1 MSYSNPITTMIVNPV
16 EQDFGAG
23 TGTAW
28 SFKGPTG
35 KKGILIDVGLF
46 VTETFVD
53 DTAPT
58 AGVAIG
64 TSGDADAY
72 ALLEVADGTALTD
85 TCIEVTET
93 FACDSL
99 EACFNVGTSS
109 DADAYCKLNITDGTA
124 ITDTFN
130 IQNDTNAIIAEAIP
144 ADTQIECL
152 PVAGTDGSS
161 VTGQGYTYV
170 VVEWY

>member
-1 MSYSNPITTMIVNPV
+1 MSYSNPITTRIQSGAS
-16 EQDFGAG
+16 QDLGNG
-23 TGTAW
+23 TPTVF

-35 KKGILIDVGLF
+35 KKGTIIDVG
-46 VTETFVD
+46 
-53 DTAPT
+53 
-58 AGVAIG
+58 
-64 TSGDADAY
+64 
-72 ALLEVADGTALTD
+72 
-85 TCIEVTET
+85 IEVTET
-93 FACDSL
+93 FACDGT
-99 EACFNVGTSS
+99 EASFQVGTTG

-124 ITDTFN
+124 ITNTFN
-130 IQNDTNAIIAEAIP
+130 IQNDTDAIIAEAIP

>member
-1 MSYSNPITTMIVNPV
+1 MSYSNPITTRIQSGAS
-16 EQDFGAG
+16 QDLGNG
-23 TGTAW
+23 TPTVF

-35 KKGILIDVGLF
+35 KKGTIIDVG
-46 VTETFVD
+46 
-53 DTAPT
+53 
-58 AGVAIG
+58 
-64 TSGDADAY
+64 
-72 ALLEVADGTALTD
+72 
-85 TCIEVTET
+85 IEVTET
-93 FACDSL
+93 FACDST
-99 EACFNVGTSS
+99 EASFQVGTTG

-130 IQNDTNAIIAEAIP
+130 IQNDTDAIIAEAIP

-152 PVAGTDGSS
+152 PVAGTDDSS